1 VSAPRRHGSKA
12 PNFIGIGAQRAGT
25 SWMYACLY
33 EHPRVCMPRKEINF
47 FSREPN
53 WRRGFGWYEEIF
65 GECPPD
71 AVSGEFSTSYL
82 TAPDAAARIRDRYPQ
97 VRLVVSLRSPVD
109 RAYSS
114 YLNDIVAGVVP
125 RERGFQ
131 EALDEHPEYLDVGRY
146 AGHLRR
152 YLELFPREQLL
163 VSIFEDSRQDPLGA
177 IQEVYR
183 FLGVDSGFRPS
194 MLDRRVGAGRVPR
207 FQWAERSLL
216 RSSAA
221 LRRRKQLRPLWWTAK
236 RLGVGDLVR
245 TLNTAHSR
253 QTTDGLDPEER
264 QSLGRRLEPEIG
276 ALEELL
282 HVELPE
288 WRR

>member
-1 VSAPRRHGSKA
+1 VSAPPRRGPKA
-12 PNFIGIGAQRAGT
+12 PDFIGIGAQRAGT

-33 EHPRVCMPRKEINF
+33 EHPRICMPRKEINF

-53 WRRGFGWYEEIF
+53 WSRGFGWYEEIF
-65 GECPPD
+65 AECRPD

-82 TAPDAAARIRDRYPQ
+82 TAPDAPARIRDRYPQ
-97 VRLVVSLRSPVD
+97 VRLVVSLRNPVD

-125 RERGFQ
+125 RDRGFQ
-131 EALDEHPEYLDVGRY
+131 EALEEHPEYLDVGGY
-146 AGHLRR
+146 ASHLRR

-163 VSIFEDSRQDPLGA
+163 VSIFEDSRRNPLGA

-183 FLGVDSGFRPS
+183 FLGVDAGFRPS
-194 MLDRRVGAGRVPR
+194 MVNRRVGTGRVPR

-216 RSSAA
+216 RSAAA
-221 LRRRKQLRPLWWTAK
+221 LRRRRRLRPLWWTAK
-236 RLGVGDLVR
+236 RLGAGDLIR
-245 TLNTAHSR
+245 ALNTAQAT

-264 QSLGRRLEPEIG
+264 QSLSRRLEPEIS

-282 HVELPE
+282 HVELPG